1 MNIPINITEKR
12 SIGTFI
18 GARWKTR
25 DRGAVRGTDSRRVE
39 NAGSGGKCLVQ
50 AGNSISFFVKIRT
63 FLANMGGENFV
74 S

>member
-1 MNIPINITEKR
+1 MNIPINTTKKR

-18 GARWKTR
+18 RARWKTP

-39 NAGSGGKCLVQ
+39 NAGSGGKCGVQ
-50 AGNSISFFVKIRT
+50 AEISIFFLVKIRS
-63 FLANMGGENFV
+63 FLANMGGQNFV